1 MSGRRIDE
9 DSKFQTKQTV
19 TGTGLI
25 GISEYKTKIEA
36 SLRTTI
42 VGAGGTN
49 VIEVQAKIPN
59 QNAWTIIETITG
71 NDSVVTDITTWD
83 FIRFICTTFD
93 GSPEL
98 TAAGFFEVS
107 PENSSV
113 GLATEAKQDD
123 IINLLDDIANGGVEG
138 SVTYGEI
145 SGIAASTET
154 TVVSKT
160 ITAGFKGRL
169 KNAWATGSS
178 CAVFKLKVNG
188 STVGTRRINWC
199 DRNAEW
205 VYKDL
210 ELSAGDV
217 IIITAEHTESA
228 TQEFEADLHW
238 SEDDT

>member
-93 GSPEL
+93 G
-98 TAAGFFEVS
+98 
-107 PENSSV
+107 
-113 GLATEAKQDD
+113 QDD